1 MREKGKIYKEII
13 VNSEPVVIAVEGVDG
28 VGKDTFID
36 KAMAFLKEEGIKSC
50 KINAITDGLLGKRIR
65 ATLKS
70 KLNELPDNL
79 ILASA
84 FMAETTNASDQ
95 IYKLVNYKGRPNL
108 DVIFLNRWI
117 YSTFAYNTDTEK
129 ERKELYKIMEN
140 INSIIY
146 PDYVVHLDLPINQII
161 ERLGK
166 RTGKDFEAF
175 EEEEKLIKVRKNYEK
190 IFSRPDS
197 YLINNGRYNLFPHK
211 SQKEKINYK
220 KFETHNIDN
229 NLIREILEWIN
240 VL

>member
-1 MREKGKIYKEII
+1 MTTKKYKASNKPII
-13 VNSEPVVIAVEGVDG
+13 VAVEGVDG

-36 KAMAFLKEEGIKSC
+36 KAIKFLKENNIKAL
-50 KINAITDGLLGKRIR
+50 KVNAITDGLLGKRIR
-65 ATLKS
+65 ATLRS
-70 KLNELPDNL
+70 KLSSLPDNL

-84 FMAETTNASDQ
+84 FTAETMFASNE
-95 IYKLVNYKGRPNL
+95 IYDIVNLKGKESV

-117 YSTFAYNTDTEK
+117 YSTYAYNTDTED
-129 ERKELYKIMEN
+129 ERMVVYDMIEN
-140 INSIIY
+140 Y
-146 PDYVVHLDLPINQII
+146 QVVLPDYVVHLDLPINLII

-175 EEEEKLIKVRKNYEK
+175 EEEEKLIKVKNTYDK
-190 IFSRPDS
+190 IFSNEA
-197 YLINNGRYNLFPHK
+197 YLKNINYYSFIP
-211 SQKEKINYK
+211 QKVQKKKINYK

>member
-1 MREKGKIYKEII
+1 MTTKKYKASNKPII
-13 VNSEPVVIAVEGVDG
+13 VAVEGVDG

-36 KAMAFLKEEGIKSC
+36 KAIKFLKENNIKAL
-50 KINAITDGLLGKRIR
+50 KVNAITDGLLGKRIR
-65 ATLKS
+65 ATLRS
-70 KLNELPDNL
+70 KLSSLPDNL

-84 FMAETTNASDQ
+84 FTAETMFASNK
-95 IYKLVNYKGRPNL
+95 IYNIVNLKGKESV

-117 YSTFAYNTDTEK
+117 YSTYAYNTDTED
-129 ERKELYKIMEN
+129 ERMVVYDMIEN
-140 INSIIY
+140 Y
-146 PDYVVHLDLPINQII
+146 QVVLPDYVVHLDLPINLII

-175 EEEEKLIKVRKNYEK
+175 EEEEKLIKVKNTYDK
-190 IFSRPDS
+190 IFSNEA
-197 YLINNGRYNLFPHK
+197 YLKNINYYSFIP
-211 SQKEKINYK
+211 QKVQKKKINYK